1 MDTVEIKAHAKLNL
15 TLDIIGKRDDGYHD
29 LQMVMQAVE
38 LHDTVRVA
46 RRDCGIE
53 CSIDCAAL
61 PSGEGN
67 IAHKAARCF
76 FGATG
81 IDGGVSIDIEKRI
94 PFAAGMAGGSTDAAA
109 VLHAMRSLFAPM
121 MDDAALLEIG
131 AKVGSDVPFC
141 ILGGTALAEGRG
153 ERLTPLAPMPRA
165 PIVLCKP
172 DFPISTPELFSL
184 VRQGKI
190 TRRPDTAAMIDAL
203 SRADADAV
211 GAHLCNVFEDILPEK
226 YAEVHA
232 IREQLLALGAA
243 GALMT
248 GSGPTVFGIFDDE
261 DTAHHAAE
269 TLQKRY
275 PQTFLTY
282 PV

>member
-1 MDTVEIKAHAKLNL
+1 MDSIEVKAHAKLNL

-46 RRDCGIE
+46 RRDCGVE
-53 CSIDCAAL
+53 CSIDCAQL

-67 IAHKAARCF
+67 IAYKAARCF
-76 FGATG
+76 FDATG

-94 PFAAGMAGGSTDAAA
+94 PFAAGMAGGSADAAA

-131 AKVGSDVPFC
+131 ARVGSDVPFC
-141 ILGGTALAEGRG
+141 LLGGTALAEGRG
-153 ERLTPLAPMPRA
+153 ERLTPLAPMPRV
-165 PIVLCKP
+165 PVVLCKP
-172 DFPISTPELFSL
+172 AFPISTPELFSL
-184 VRQGKI
+184 VHQGKI
-190 TRRPDTAAMIDAL
+190 KRRPDTAAMINAL

-211 GAHLCNVFEDILPEK
+211 AAHLCNVFEDILPEK
-226 YAEVHA
+226 YGEVHA
-232 IREQLLALGAA
+232 IRTQMRALGAK

-261 DTAHHAAE
+261 DTALHAAE
-269 TLQKRY
+269 TLQEKY

>member
-1 MDTVEIKAHAKLNL
+1 MDSIEVRAHAKLNL

-38 LHDTVRVA
+38 LHDTVRVV

-67 IAHKAARCF
+67 IAYKAARCF
-76 FGATG
+76 FDATG
-81 IDGGVSIDIEKRI
+81 VDGGVSIAIEKRI
-94 PFAAGMAGGSTDAAA
+94 PFAAGMAGGSADAAA
-109 VLHAMRSLFAPM
+109 VLHAMRRLFAPELS
-121 MDDAALLEIG
+121 DAALSELG

-141 ILGGTALAEGRG
+141 LLGGTALAEGRG
-153 ERLTPLAPMPRA
+153 ERLTSLPPMPRV
-165 PIVLCKP
+165 PIGLCKP
-172 DFPISTPELFSL
+172 DFPLSTPELFSL

-190 TRRPDTAAMIDAL
+190 TRRPDTAAMLDAL
-203 SRADADAV
+203 ARKDTDAV
-211 GAHLCNVFEDILPEK
+211 ASQLCNVFEEILPEK
-226 YAEVHA
+226 YAEVHT
-232 IREQLLALGAA
+232 IRAQMLALGAA

-248 GSGPTVFGIFDDE
+248 GSGPTVFGIFKRE
-261 DTAHHAAE
+261 DAARRAME
-269 TLQKRY
+269 TLQEKY

>member
-1 MDTVEIKAHAKLNL
+1 MDCIEIKAHAKLNL

-53 CSIDCAAL
+53 CSIDCAQL

-76 FGATG
+76 FDAVG
-81 IDGGVSIDIEKRI
+81 IDGGVSIAIEKRI

-153 ERLTPLAPMPRA
+153 ERLTPLAPMPRV

-211 GAHLCNVFEDILPEK
+211 SAHLCNVFEDILPEK

-269 TLQKRY
+269 KLQEGY